1 MTIIEGMQF
10 DVKSEEIKKIVSE
23 RLGHHERKA
32 KVYAEKAGELGAS
45 IKAIEEDL
53 EVGKVSG
60 GTPIERLEQKA
71 REHADKANMFR
82 FMLEHV
88 IVEGTY
94 RLKLSDLSFLGI
106 SPDRH
111 Y

>member
-1 MTIIEGMQF
+1 MIIEGLQF
-10 DVKSEEIKKIVSE
+10 DVKSEEVKRIVSE
-23 RLGHHERKA
+23 RVEHHERKA
-32 KVYAEKAGELGAS
+32 KAYGEKATELGAS

-60 GTPIERLEQKA
+60 GTPLEQLQRKS
-71 REHADKANMFR
+71 REHADKANQFR

-88 IVEGTY
+88 IAEGTY
-94 RLKLSDLSFLGI
+94 RLKVNDLAFLGI
-106 SPDRH
+106 TVDRL